1 MTKQPLF
8 ALIAS
13 LPFLR
18 MREKPLLSHAGFL
31 ESAAV
36 FIHGRDFDELAALS
50 LTPADGGPSFRK
62 GSFAAK
68 YTAWEYALRQSIRRL
83 RTAKFHLESSMS
95 VRREPAYESDADAA
109 AVRAYAAADPLERER
124 ILDAARWDKAE
135 ELTVGHTFDLDAVE
149 AYAVKLQIA
158 EKWAKRSAG
167 DPDKNLDSSA
177 AALE

>member
-18 MREKPLLSHAGFL
+18 MREKPQLSHAAFL
-31 ESAAV
+31 ESAAAFV
-36 FIHGRDFDELAALS
+36 GGRDLEELAALS
-50 LTPADGGPSFRK
+50 LVPADGRSFRK

-68 YTAWEYALRQSIRRL
+68 YTAWEYALRQSIQRL
-83 RTAKFHLESSMS
+83 RTAKFHLETASP
-95 VRREPAYESDADAA
+95 VRREPAYESDADGA

-135 ELTVGHTFDLDAVE
+135 ELTVGHTFDFDVVE

-167 DPDKNLDSSA
+167 DPEKNLDSSA